1 MFIQNLDYISPQ
13 ITLFHN
19 GSDRH
24 SSIISGLLSII
35 LFIFAFIFGYLIS
48 IDFLFHK
55 NPTTFYYKKLE
66 LEIPKVEINSINL
79 FHYISISDSNT
90 VNLSLYNKNIYSI
103 IGILEFDYE
112 TFLNED
118 YLENKTY
125 WIYDKC
131 EKSDYYKF
139 EKKINNE
146 TKNIISDSACL
157 KKMYKN
163 GSVYSIKDKNFEYPY
178 LEKGIKDLNDIK
190 YSIIVKTCKN
200 STLNNFSCLSPE
212 IIKNSFSSFQNVY
225 FNYFEF
231 FVDVKDYKEPIK
243 YSTKN
248 FTFFFY
254 YTNFDLFYLN
264 FYPVELRTND
274 GILFDNNKIIKEY
287 KYESSSNNYFLIE
300 SDIKGVL
307 ILQLKNYVEVYDRT
321 YKKIQDIAGA
331 VDGIIEL
338 FIIFFQIINN
348 LIYHDFQLMKDF
360 NNTIEQKIIKIKF
373 SSQMNY
379 NKTETVVSNLNL
391 INHSH
396 IKPKKI
402 YSNNTINSSKNYF
415 KSVKFNTMLLKT
427 NTNNDN
433 ESIKQ
438 KTKMNFLNKRLTQ
451 NYKKISWCTYCL
463 NRIKC
468 LNKNYYIKN
477 SERMRMDL
485 LSEERLFKNYFDI
498 HNLKDELYSKD
509 SKENFKDLERSH
521 LRSSKCKI

>member
-1 MFIQNLDYISPQ
+1 M
-13 ITLFHN
+13 
-19 GSDRH
+19 
-24 SSIISGLLSII
+24 
-35 LFIFAFIFGYLIS
+35 
-48 IDFLFHK
+48 
-55 NPTTFYYKKLE
+55 
-66 LEIPKVEINSINL
+66 
-79 FHYISISDSNT
+79 
-90 VNLSLYNKNIYSI
+90 
-103 IGILEFDYE
+103 
-112 TFLNED
+112 
-118 YLENKTY
+118 
-125 WIYDKC
+125 
-131 EKSDYYKF
+131 
-139 EKKINNE
+139 
-146 TKNIISDSACL
+146 
-157 KKMYKN
+157 
-163 GSVYSIKDKNFEYPY
+163 
-178 LEKGIKDLNDIK
+178 
-190 YSIIVKTCKN
+190 
-200 STLNNFSCLSPE
+200 
-212 IIKNSFSSFQNVY
+212 
-225 FNYFEF
+225 
-231 FVDVKDYKEPIK
+231 
-243 YSTKN
+243 
-248 FTFFFY
+248 
-254 YTNFDLFYLN
+254 
-264 FYPVELRTND
+264 
-274 GILFDNNKIIKEY
+274 
-287 KYESSSNNYFLIE
+287 
-300 SDIKGVL
+300 
-307 ILQLKNYVEVYDRT
+307 QLKNYVEVYDRT

-415 KSVKFNTMLLKT
+415 KSVKFNTMLLKN

-433 ESIKQ
+433 ESVKQ

-451 NYKKISWCTYCL
+451 NYKKISWYTYCL